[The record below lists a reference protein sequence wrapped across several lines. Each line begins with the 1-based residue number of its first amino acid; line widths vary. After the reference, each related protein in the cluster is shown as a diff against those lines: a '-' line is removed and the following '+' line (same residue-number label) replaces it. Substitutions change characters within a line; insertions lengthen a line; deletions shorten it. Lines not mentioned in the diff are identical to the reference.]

1 MDSRTPTPTA
11 EERAVFALAVMSTAA
26 PTTVKW
32 AESRL
37 YQLPKMGSICP
48 SRGAKGDTNRG
59 EMGSIT
65 PTPTAEE
72 RAVLTLAVVL
82 KAASKQ

>member
-1 MDSRTPTPTA
+1 
-11 EERAVFALAVMSTAA
+11 
-26 PTTVKW
+26 
-32 AESRL
+32 
-37 YQLPKMGSICP
+37 MGSIYL

-82 KAASKQ
+82 TAAPTTVKSGGKRLYRRPKNGQHVP